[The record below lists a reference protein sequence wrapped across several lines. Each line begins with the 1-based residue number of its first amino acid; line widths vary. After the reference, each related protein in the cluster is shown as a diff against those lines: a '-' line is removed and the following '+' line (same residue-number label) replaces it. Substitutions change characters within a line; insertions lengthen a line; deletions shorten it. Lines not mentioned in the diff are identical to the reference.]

1 MLLLSSGDWA
11 SWVEAAGVWAVGILA
26 GAIAWMQYR
35 NSVFRPE
42 ATAYIEQDKRRRI
55 LVRITNQSS
64 AAGTVEDVDLVTS
77 YHDDAPLVDYEWE
90 GWTVDAPV
98 PFVLPGKTS
107 AILILGTKQKLA
119 ADVRVRILYGSN
131 KSSGCINLRS
141 VSGRLAENTV
151 LPPGS
156 LALRNPPPASP
167 PPTP

>member
-1 MLLLSSGDWA
+1 MRMPQIQ
-11 SWVEAAGVWAVGILA
+11 GIE
-26 GAIAWMQYR
+26 
-35 NSVFRPE
+35 N
-42 ATAYIEQDKRRRI
+42 
-55 LVRITNQSS
+55 
-64 AAGTVEDVDLVTS
+64 AGTVEDVDLVTS

-131 KSSGCINLRS
+131 ESSGCINLRS
-141 VSGRLAENTV
+141 VSGSLAENTV